1 MREEYANLKQR
12 EQDVLT
18 KYEKL
23 KSREKTQQDRE
34 DALNK
39 REEQARRLKLKITE
53 ETMALKTGMM
63 LTTLKRKEQSGSHLN
78 SVDQSKSNIG
88 PEFFL
93 K

>member
-34 DALNK
+34 DAINK
-39 REEQARRLKLKITE
+39 REE
-53 ETMALKTGMM
+53 
-63 LTTLKRKEQSGSHLN
+63 
-78 SVDQSKSNIG
+78 
-88 PEFFL
+88 
-93 K
+93 

>member
-23 KSREKTQQDRE
+23 KSKEKIFQERD

-39 REEQARRLKLKITE
+39 REE
-53 ETMALKTGMM
+53 
-63 LTTLKRKEQSGSHLN
+63 
-78 SVDQSKSNIG
+78 
-88 PEFFL
+88 
-93 K
+93 